1 MIISK
6 AQIETLKLNKRQQ
19 QIVNLNLLRKSTLNL
34 AHWDA
39 IAELDR
45 IKLEQLKKLI
55 QVELGEIEVEEF
67 MKCI

>member
-1 MIISK
+1 M
-6 AQIETLKLNKRQQ
+6 
-19 QIVNLNLLRKSTLNL
+19 NLNLLRKSTLNL

-55 QVELGEIEVEEF
+55 QVELGEIEVKEF
-67 MKCI
+67 MECI